1 MKQLFLPLLFFTI
14 LLSSC
19 DEILGKK
26 IIGNGHTGSE
36 QRSISSAE
44 RIKLAGSY
52 EVELT
57 QGSPASL
64 RIEADDNL
72 LPYIVTENEDGELTI
87 KTKAHYRLSASHPIK
102 VYITTE
108 QLEALT
114 IAGSGNIRSNDKFT
128 GSNELAIKI
137 SGSGDIYVNIN
148 TPGVKADIAGSG
160 NIHITGETKDELI
173 KIAGHGDYKGED
185 LKAENAEI
193 HIAGSGNVKV
203 FADNKLEIHIAGSG
217 DVYYKGNATIEQ
229 HIAGSGTI
237 KKIQ

>member
-1 MKQLFLPLLFFTI
+1 M
-14 LLSSC
+14 
-19 DEILGKK
+19 
-26 IIGNGHTGSE
+26 
-36 QRSISSAE
+36 
-44 RIKLAGSY
+44 
-52 EVELT
+52 
-57 QGSPASL
+57 
-64 RIEADDNL
+64 
-72 LPYIVTENEDGELTI
+72 
-87 KTKAHYRLSASHPIK
+87 
-102 VYITTE
+102 
-108 QLEALT
+108 
-114 IAGSGNIRSNDKFT
+114 
-128 GSNELAIKI
+128 
-137 SGSGDIYVNIN
+137 
-148 TPGVKADIAGSG
+148 KADIAGSG